1 MRRILFISLFVLIFF
16 LVEFFLFNLL
26 GRWFLPNLLL
36 LLIMF
41 VNLYLGIR
49 YSILAAFLA
58 GFLKDSFSTQLPGF
72 YLLPFLVCAYVTTLL
87 KNWVYHRG
95 SPFSRLILIM
105 LVSIT
110 HVFTSFIIYTIYNDV
125 SLGDVLKYVFVPQ
138 VGMTLLIAPVI
149 FKILKICVSRF
160 YV

>member
-1 MRRILFISLFVLIFF
+1 MRRTWVISVFVLVFF
-16 LVEFFLFNLL
+16 LMEFFLFNFL

-41 VNLYLGIR
+41 VNLYFGVR

-72 YLLPFLVCAYVTTLL
+72 YLLPFLLCAYVTTLL
-87 KNWVYHRG
+87 KNWVYHMG
-95 SPFSRLILIM
+95 SQFSRLILIM

-110 HVFTSFIIYTIYNDV
+110 HVFASLMIYTIYSDV
-125 SLGDVLKYVFVPQ
+125 SLGDVMKYVFVPQ
-138 VGMTLLIAPVI
+138 VGTTLLMAQLT
-149 FKILKICVSRF
+149 FKFLKICVSRF

>member
-1 MRRILFISLFVLIFF
+1 MRRTLFIALFVLIFF
-16 LVEFFLFNLL
+16 LIEFFLFNLL

-41 VNLYLGIR
+41 ANLYFGVR

-58 GFLKDSFSTQLPGF
+58 GILKDSFSTQLPGF

-87 KNWVYHRG
+87 KNWVYHMG
-95 SPFSRLILIM
+95 SQFSRLILIM
-105 LVSIT
+105 LVLVT
-110 HVFTSFIIYTIYNDV
+110 HVIVSFIIYAMSNDV
-125 SLGDVLKYVFVPQ
+125 ALADVMKYVFIPQ
-138 VGMTLLIAPVI
+138 VVTTLVIANLI
-149 FKILKICVSRF
+149 FKTLKICVSKF